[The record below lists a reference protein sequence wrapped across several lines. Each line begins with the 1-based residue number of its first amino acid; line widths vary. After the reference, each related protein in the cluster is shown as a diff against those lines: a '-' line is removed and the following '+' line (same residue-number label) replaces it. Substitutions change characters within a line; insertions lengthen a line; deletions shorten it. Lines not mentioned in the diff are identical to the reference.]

1 MRIAGREREGGFS
14 LLEVMI
20 GGAIFAVAL
29 VGFFSA
35 TTHII
40 KANRYSM
47 KLSRMTSIA
56 EWKMEEVKRLGA
68 REQVMGVGS
77 FGFEY
82 LVDTSGYLATMY
94 DDGTNGD
101 ASSGDGIYTNQDT
114 IEGITRTWWLEPYP
128 TGSFSNPTALR
139 LVKVTVRCTWV
150 DGLGEEREAQLESL
164 INRRQFVQ

>member
-1 MRIAGREREGGFS
+1 
-14 LLEVMI
+14 MI
-20 GGAIFAVAL
+20 GGVIFAVGL

-47 KLSRMTSIA
+47 MLTRMTSIA
-56 EWKMEEVKRLGA
+56 EWKMEEIKRLGA
-68 REQVMGVGS
+68 RELVVGVGS
-77 FGFEY
+77 FGFDY
-82 LVDTSGYLATMY
+82 LIDTSGYLATLY

-101 ASSGDGIYTNQDT
+101 ATASDGIYTNQDT

-128 TGSFSNPTALR
+128 TGSFSNPDALR

-150 DGLGEEREAQLESL
+150 DGSGETREVNLASL